1 MGATLGRTFVASAE
15 VAVPA
20 TILVA
25 DGDASLLGL
34 LVVVLH
40 LAGHTVLQAS
50 DGAEALAVAERER
63 PDLVLSEVTMPQL
76 SGVEL
81 AERLRARQDGYCPP
95 VLLMGVACPPSLP
108 ERTGFL
114 LQPFLPDRLLREV
127 ESLLAV

>member
-1 MGATLGRTFVASAE
+1 M
-15 VAVPA
+15 PA
-20 TILVA
+20 TILIA
-25 DGDASLLGL
+25 DDDASLLGL
-34 LVVVLH
+34 LVVVVELV
-40 LAGHTVLQAS
+40 GHTALQVN

-95 VLLMGVACPPSLP
+95 VLLMDVACPPSLP

-114 LQPFLPDRLLREV
+114 LQPFAPDRLLREV